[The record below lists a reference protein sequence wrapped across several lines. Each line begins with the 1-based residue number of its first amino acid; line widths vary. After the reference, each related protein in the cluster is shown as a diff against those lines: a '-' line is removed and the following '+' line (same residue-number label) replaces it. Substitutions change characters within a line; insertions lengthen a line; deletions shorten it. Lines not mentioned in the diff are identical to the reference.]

1 MTEELTSR
9 VEKLEID
16 LAHAQR
22 VIDDLNAI
30 VVDQGRTIDKMSR
43 HLVAMTDQLE
53 EIAENAL
60 PAPGNEKPP
69 HY

>member
-22 VIDDLNAI
+22 VIDDLNTI
-30 VVDQGRTIDKMSR
+30 VTEQGRTIDKMSK
-43 HLVAMTDQLE
+43 HLLLMTDQL
-53 EIAENAL
+53 AELADTAVPI
-60 PAPGNEKPP
+60 PASEKPP